1 MRWRPCRRRSPSFRP
16 RLPSGSG
23 ISTIPICTRRIARN
37 STRPPQHSQARRRNC
52 RKPKKDGS
60 TSKCCANKS
69 NRLNPTGLTQ
79 MTSPL
84 AAKIARDYG
93 TPAVVIDM
101 DLVERNIARIQAAC
115 NEAGVANRPH
125 IKTHK
130 SPLLAKLQ
138 IAAGAKGITCQKL
151 GEAEVM
157 ADAGIDDIL
166 ISYNLIGEEKMARL
180 GALQAKAGMTV
191 AADNSVV
198 VAGLPQAAA
207 ASGRPL
213 SVVVEC
219 DTGRKRAGVATP
231 AEAIALA
238 REIAASK
245 GLTFAG
251 FMLYPTETGWTEAQK
266 FYDEALAGV
275 RAHGLDA
282 AMVSTGGTPNLKN
295 VGKLKGAT
303 EHRPRTYIYNDR
315 MQVAAGVASWDD
327 CALHI
332 YSTVVS
338 RAGPDRGILDAGSKT
353 LTSDTGGGLEGH
365 GLILEHPEARI
376 ARFAE
381 EHGFLDLARS
391 NTRPNVGD
399 VVRIVPNHVCV
410 VVNMMDEVVMV
421 RGDEII
427 GTLPVAARGKLR

>member
-1 MRWRPCRRRSPSFRP
+1 
-16 RLPSGSG
+16 
-23 ISTIPICTRRIARN
+23 
-37 STRPPQHSQARRRNC
+37 
-52 RKPKKDGS
+52 
-60 TSKCCANKS
+60 
-69 NRLNPTGLTQ
+69 
-79 MTSPL
+79 MTTPL
-84 AAKIARDYG
+84 AAKIAREYG
-93 TPAVVIDM
+93 TPVAVIDM
-101 DLVERNIARIQAAC
+101 DRVERNIVRIQAAC
-115 NEAGVANRPH
+115 DAAGLANRPH

-130 SPLLAKLQ
+130 SPVLAKLQ
-138 IAAGAKGITCQKL
+138 IEAGAKGITCQKL

-166 ISYNLIGEEKMARL
+166 ISYNLLGEEKMARL
-180 GALQAKAGMTV
+180 AALQARADMTV
-191 AADNSVV
+191 AADNPTV
-198 VAGLPQAAA
+198 VASLTQAAA

-219 DTGRKRAGVATP
+219 DTGRKRAGVETP

-238 REIAASK
+238 REIASSD

-251 FMLYPTETGWTEAQK
+251 FMLYPTEGGWVEAQK
-266 FYDEALAGV
+266 FYDEALEGV
-275 RAHGLDA
+275 RAYGLDA
-282 AMVSTGGTPNLKN
+282 RQVSTGGTPNLN
-295 VGKLKGAT
+295 NLGKLKGAT
-303 EHRPRTYIYNDR
+303 EHRPGTYIYNDR

-327 CALHI
+327 CALNI

-353 LTSDTGGGLEGH
+353 LTSDTGSGLDGH

-391 NTRPNVGD
+391 NTRPQVGD

-421 RGDEII
+421 RGEEIV
-427 GTLPVAARGKLR
+427 GTLRVEARGKLR

>member
-1 MRWRPCRRRSPSFRP
+1 
-16 RLPSGSG
+16 
-23 ISTIPICTRRIARN
+23 
-37 STRPPQHSQARRRNC
+37 
-52 RKPKKDGS
+52 
-60 TSKCCANKS
+60 
-69 NRLNPTGLTQ
+69 
-79 MTSPL
+79 MTTPL
-84 AAKIARDYG
+84 AAKIAREYG
-93 TPAVVIDM
+93 TPCAVIDM
-101 DLVERNIARIQAAC
+101 DRVERNIARIQAAC
-115 NEAGVANRPH
+115 DAAGVANRPH

-130 SPLLAKLQ
+130 NPMLAQMQ

-151 GEAEVM
+151 GEAEIM

-166 ISYNLIGEEKMARL
+166 ISYNLLGDEKMARL
-180 GALQAKAGMTV
+180 GALQGKANVTV

-198 VAGLPQAAA
+198 VADLPKAAA
-207 ASGRPL
+207 ASGRTL

-219 DTGRKRAGVATP
+219 DTGRKRAGVETP
-231 AEAIALA
+231 AEAVALA
-238 REIAASK
+238 REIAGSK
-245 GLTFAG
+245 GLQFAG
-251 FMLYPTETGWTEAQK
+251 FMLYPTETGWADAQK
-266 FYDEALAGV
+266 FFDEALAGV

-282 AMVSTGGTPNLKN
+282 TIVSTGGTPNLKN
-295 VGKLKGAT
+295 LGQLKGAT
-303 EHRPRTYIYNDR
+303 EHRFGTYIYNDR
-315 MQVAAGVASWDD
+315 MQVGAGVASWDD

-338 RAGPDRGILDAGSKT
+338 RAAPERGILDAGSKT
-353 LTSDTGGGLEGH
+353 LTSDTGGLEGH

-381 EHGFLDLARS
+381 EHGFLDLSRS

-421 RGDEII
+421 RGKDII

>member
-1 MRWRPCRRRSPSFRP
+1 
-16 RLPSGSG
+16 
-23 ISTIPICTRRIARN
+23 
-37 STRPPQHSQARRRNC
+37 
-52 RKPKKDGS
+52 
-60 TSKCCANKS
+60 
-69 NRLNPTGLTQ
+69 
-79 MTSPL
+79 MTTPL
-84 AAKIARDYG
+84 AAKIAKEYG
-93 TPAVVIDM
+93 TPCAVIDM
-101 DLVERNIARIQAAC
+101 DRVERNIARIQAAC
-115 NEAGVANRPH
+115 DAAGVANRPH

-157 ADAGIDDIL
+157 AEAGIDDIL
-166 ISYNLIGEEKMARL
+166 ISYNLIGDEKMARL
-180 GALQAKAGMTV
+180 GALQAKANMTV

-198 VAGLPQAAA
+198 IAGLPQAAA

-219 DTGRKRAGVATP
+219 DTGRKRAGVETP
-231 AEAIALA
+231 AEAVALA

-245 GLTFAG
+245 GLVFAG
-251 FMLYPTETGWTEAQK
+251 FMLYPTETGWNEAQK
-266 FYDEALAGV
+266 FFDEALAGI
-275 RAHGLDA
+275 REYGLDA

-303 EHRPRTYIYNDR
+303 EHRPGTYIYNDR
-315 MQVAAGVASWDD
+315 MQVRARVATCDR
-327 CALHI
+327 CALH
-332 YSTVVS
+332 
-338 RAGPDRGILDAGSKT
+338 
-353 LTSDTGGGLEGH
+353 DTGV
-365 GLILEHPEARI
+365 IIEHPEAKI

-427 GTLPVAARGKLR
+427 GVLPVAARGKLR

>member
-1 MRWRPCRRRSPSFRP
+1 
-16 RLPSGSG
+16 
-23 ISTIPICTRRIARN
+23 
-37 STRPPQHSQARRRNC
+37 
-52 RKPKKDGS
+52 
-60 TSKCCANKS
+60 
-69 NRLNPTGLTQ
+69 
-79 MTSPL
+79 MTTTL
-84 AAKIARDYG
+84 AAKIAKDYG
-93 TPAVVIDM
+93 TPCAVIDM
-101 DLVERNIARIQAAC
+101 DRVERNIARIQKAC
-115 NEAGVANRPH
+115 DEAGVANRPH

-130 SPLLAKLQ
+130 NPMLAQLQ
-138 IAAGAKGITCQKL
+138 IKTGAKGITCQKL
-151 GEAEVM
+151 GEAEIM
-157 ADAGIDDIL
+157 ADSGIDNIL
-166 ISYNLIGEEKMARL
+166 ISYNLLGDEKMARL
-180 GALQAKAGMTV
+180 GALQAKANVTV

-198 VAGLPQAAA
+198 VGDLPKAAA

-219 DTGRKRAGVATP
+219 DTGRKRAGVETP
-231 AEAIALA
+231 REAIALA

-251 FMLYPTETGWTEAQK
+251 FMLYPTESGWADAQK

-282 AMVSTGGTPNLKN
+282 TIVSTGGTPNLKN
-295 VGKLKGAT
+295 LGRLKGGT
-303 EHRPRTYIYNDR
+303 EHRFGTYIYNDR
-315 MQVAAGVASWDD
+315 MQVAAGVATWDD

-338 RAGPDRGILDAGSKT
+338 RAGPERGILDAGSKT
-353 LTSDTGGGLEGH
+353 LTSDTGGLEGH
-365 GLILEHPEARI
+365 GLILEHPEAKI

-381 EHGFLDLARS
+381 EHGFLDLSRS
-391 NTRPNVGD
+391 NTRPDVGD

-427 GTLPVAARGKLR
+427 GALPVTARGKLR

>member
-1 MRWRPCRRRSPSFRP
+1 
-16 RLPSGSG
+16 
-23 ISTIPICTRRIARN
+23 
-37 STRPPQHSQARRRNC
+37 
-52 RKPKKDGS
+52 
-60 TSKCCANKS
+60 
-69 NRLNPTGLTQ
+69 
-79 MTSPL
+79 MTTPL
-84 AAKIARDYG
+84 AAKIAKDYG
-93 TPAVVIDM
+93 TPCAVIDM
-101 DLVERNIARIQAAC
+101 DRVERNIARIQKAC
-115 NEAGVANRPH
+115 DEAGIANRPH

-130 SPLLAKLQ
+130 NPMLAQLQ
-138 IAAGAKGITCQKL
+138 IKAGAKGITCQKL
-151 GEAEVM
+151 GEAEIM
-157 ADAGIDDIL
+157 AESGIDDIL
-166 ISYNLIGEEKMARL
+166 ISYNLLGDEKMARL
-180 GALQAKAGMTV
+180 GALQGKANVTV

-198 VAGLPQAAA
+198 VGDLPKAAA

-219 DTGRKRAGVATP
+219 DTGRKRAGVETP

-245 GLTFAG
+245 GLHFAG
-251 FMLYPTETGWTEAQK
+251 FMLYPTETGWADAQK

-282 AMVSTGGTPNLKN
+282 TIVSTGGTPNLKN
-295 VGKLKGAT
+295 LGKLKGGT
-303 EHRPRTYIYNDR
+303 EHRFGTYIYNDR
-315 MQVAAGVASWDD
+315 MQVAAGSATWDD

-338 RAGPDRGILDAGSKT
+338 RAGPERGILDAGSKT
-353 LTSDTGGGLEGH
+353 LTTDTGGLEGH
-365 GLILEHPEARI
+365 GLILEHPEAKI

-381 EHGFLDLARS
+381 EHGFLDLSRS

-427 GTLPVAARGKLR
+427 GALPVTARGKLR